1 MINFGASTHLKNNV
15 PERLLVINFSSSELN
30 EIAKAIIRKEAHV
43 AEMVEVHLP
52 CQFNLSKPLPP
63 QIANVMTVAD
73 QMAKERGFS
82 NGLMSRIVVVPPGF
96 ADAAFI
102 MGAWLAYA
110 AVNATGPIRTMRFNT
125 GWTAMLFEPHT
136 LMYPGKL

>member
-1 MINFGASTHLKNNV
+1 MINFGNSNKPINTV

-30 EIAKAIIRKEAHV
+30 EMAKAQIRRETHV
-43 AEMVEVHLP
+43 HEMVEVHVP

-63 QIANVMTVAD
+63 QIANVMTLAD
-73 QMAKERGFS
+73 QMARERGFQH
-82 NGLMSRIVVVPPGF
+82 GLMSRVVVVPPGF

-110 AVNATGPIRTMRFNT
+110 AVNVTSPLRTMRFNT
-125 GWTAMLFEPHT
+125 GWTAMLFEPQS
-136 LMYPGKL
+136 LMFPHKP